1 MGNSKI
7 SIRTDKLTKI
17 FNQGHVE
24 TKAVKNVNL
33 KIPKGK
39 FVSILG
45 HSGSGKTTLLSLIG
59 GLTKPSYGEVIIDGV
74 DIWQLKDKE
83 LSILRNKK
91 IGFIFQFA
99 SLIPTLNVID
109 NLVLPTIFSD
119 KKSEDVYERARELLE
134 MVGMEDKIYIYPN
147 QLSGGQ
153 QRKVAITRAFM
164 NSPEIILA
172 DEPTGDLDEESE
184 AGVME
189 LFLKMN
195 REKGTTFIMVTH
207 SKKLAMQTAI
217 RFYMKSGV
225 LKREK

>member
-59 GLTKPSYGEVIIDGV
+59 GLTKPSHGEVIIDGV

-134 MVGMEDKIYIYPN
+134 LVGMEDKIYIYPN

-164 NSPEIILA
+164 NNPEIILA

-184 AGVME
+184 TGVME

-225 LKREK
+225 LKRGK